1 MRVVDCILREK
12 DRARQGLVSCPRCGG
27 FGCRTDNVYRDG
39 RGRPFL
45 STRPVRDM
53 LPGAPDPPGWRR
65 RWGRQPGPGLWC
77 PSLLLLLLAVFLGV
91 SEAQSG
97 PGSGGEAGLNVYMSE
112 EEVRRLIGL
121 DAELYYVRNDIVN
134 HYALSF
140 NLLVPTETS
149 SLHFSWHSKSKVEY
163 KLGFHVNNSLAMD
176 LPQTNIS
183 LQGDVPRSLSVFR
196 VDLFC
201 SGKMEMEVTLVM
213 QLNITISSAKNITV
227 LNFKRRKMCYRKIEP
242 EVKPPISL
250 DRNSSRIHFDPVNVA
265 PTTSTRVFY
274 ISVGVCCAVI
284 FLVAIILAVLHL
296 HSMKRVELDDSMSD
310 SGSSQGLS
318 QPSTQTTQ
326 YLRADTPNNATPV
339 TSSSGYPT
347 LRIEKNDLK
356 SVTLQEAKAKV
367 KDIAIARE
375 RVTLKDVLQE
385 GTFGRIFHGILV
397 DDKDPSK
404 EKPMF
409 VKTVKDQASEAQITM
424 MLTESCKLRGL
435 HHRNL
440 LPIGHVCIEDGEK
453 PMVLLPFMNWGNLK
467 LFLRQCKLV
476 EANNPQAISQQ
487 DLVHMAI
494 QIACGM
500 SYLAR
505 REVIHKDLAAR
516 NCVIDE
522 SLQVKITDNALSRDL
537 FPMDYHCLGDNE
549 NRPVRWMSLESLVN
563 KEFSS
568 AGDVWAFGVTLWEL
582 MTLGQTP
589 YVDIDPFEMA
599 AYLKDGYRIAQPIN
613 CPDELFAVMACCWA
627 LDPEERP
634 KFQQLVQCL
643 TEFHSALGAYV

>member
-339 TSSSGYPT
+339 TSYPT

>member
-1 MRVVDCILREK
+1 MVPGSRGPGRGGGW
-12 DRARQGLVSCPRCGG
+12 RRPR
-27 FGCRTDNVYRDG
+27 
-39 RGRPFL
+39 RGRPISAPGEEEEGAGSCRRGPRRHL
-45 STRPVRDM
+45 LRL
-53 LPGAPDPPGWRR
+53 LPP
-65 RWGRQPGPGLWC
+65 
-77 PSLLLLLLAVFLGV
+77 LLLLLLPAAARAGSAFG
-91 SEAQSG
+91 SG
-97 PGSGGEAGLNVYMSE
+97 PPDWPPAGPGPSLSLYLSE

-121 DAELYYVRNDIVN
+121 DAELSYVRNDVVN

-140 NLLVPTETS
+140 NLLIPSETNN
-149 SLHFSWHSKSKVEY
+149 LHFSWHAKSKVEY
-163 KLGFHVNNSLAMD
+163 KLGFQVDNPMAMAM
-176 LPQTNIS
+176 PQANIS
-183 LQGDVPRSLSVFR
+183 LQGEVPRTLSE
-196 VDLFC
+196 L
-201 SGKMEMEVTLVM
+201 
-213 QLNITISSAKNITV
+213 
-227 LNFKRRKMCYRKIEP
+227 EP
-242 EVKPPISL
+242 EVKSPAS
-250 DRNSSRIHFDPVNVA
+250 DKNSSKAIFDPVNAA

-296 HSMKRVELDDSMSD
+296 HSMKRIELDDSISD
-310 SGSSQGLS
+310 SSSSQGLS

-356 SVTLQEAKAKV
+356 SVTLMEAKAKV
-367 KDIAIARE
+367 KDIAISRE
-375 RVTLKDVLQE
+375 RITLKDVLQE
-385 GTFGRIFHGILV
+385 GTFGRIFHGILIEE
-397 DDKDPSK
+397 KDPSK
-404 EKPMF
+404 EKQVF
-409 VKTVKDQASEAQITM
+409 VKTVKDQASEVQVTM

-440 LPIGHVCIEDGEK
+440 LPITHVCIEEGEK
-453 PMVLLPFMNWGNLK
+453 PMVLLPYMNWGNLK

-516 NCVIDE
+516 NCVIDDA
-522 SLQVKITDNALSRDL
+522 LQVKITDNALSRDL

-549 NRPVRWMSLESLVN
+549 NRPVRWMALESLVN
-563 KEFSS
+563 NEFSS
-568 AGDVWAFGVTLWEL
+568 ASDVWAFGVTLWEL

-643 TEFHSALGAYV
+643 TEFHAALGAYV

>member
-1 MRVVDCILREK
+1 MLLGQ
-12 DRARQGLVSCPRCGG
+12 QGLVRRCGNPSV
-27 FGCRTDNVYRDG
+27 CR
-39 RGRPFL
+39 
-45 STRPVRDM
+45 
-53 LPGAPDPPGWRR
+53 GWPHSVQWRL
-65 RWGRQPGPGLWC
+65 GGLLFF
-77 PSLLLLLLAVFLGV
+77 LLLVERTVCLASTSSVPAPVINNLHSV
-91 SEAQSG
+91 
-97 PGSGGEAGLNVYMSE
+97 NVYMSE
-112 EEVRRLIGL
+112 EEVKKLLGL
-121 DAELYYVRNDIVN
+121 DAELYYVRDDVVN

-140 NLLVPTETS
+140 ILPVPSETN
-149 SLHFSWHSKSKVEY
+149 SLHFTWRSKDKVEY
-163 KLGFHVNNSLAMD
+163 RMGFHVDNPAAMNQ
-176 LPQTNIS
+176 PQSNIS
-183 LQGDVPRSLSVFR
+183 TQGEVPRTASGLSTNHHFPSSAVFR

-201 SGKMEMEVTLVM
+201 SGKVDGEAVLTV
-213 QLNITISSAKNITV
+213 QLNLTIHSNNFTV
-227 LNFKRRKMCYRKIEP
+227 LNFKRRKMCYKRIDSDPKITPVSNNKTIQRP
-242 EVKPPISL
+242 ENGVSI
-250 DRNSSRIHFDPVNVA
+250 

-284 FLVAIILAVLHL
+284 FLVAIVLAVMHL
-296 HSMKRVELDDSMSD
+296 HSMKRVELDDSVSD

-326 YLRADTPNNATPV
+326 YLRADTPNNASAV
-339 TSSSGYPT
+339 TSYPS
-347 LRIEKNDLK
+347 LRIEKNDLR
-356 SVTLQEAKAKV
+356 SVSLLEAKAKV
-367 KDIAIARE
+367 KDISISRL
-375 RVTLKDVLQE
+375 RVTLRDVLHE
-385 GTFGRIFHGILV
+385 GTFGRIFHGVLL
-397 DDKDPSK
+397 DEKDPAK
-404 EKPMF
+404 EKYCF
-409 VKTVKDQASEAQITM
+409 VKTVKDHASEMQVTM

-440 LPIGHVCIEDGEK
+440 LPISHVCTEEGEK
-453 PMVLLPFMNWGNLK
+453 PMVLLPYMNWGNLK
-467 LFLRQCKLV
+467 LFLRQCKLA
-476 EANNPQAISQQ
+476 EANNPQAVSQQ

-516 NCVIDE
+516 NCVIDD
-522 SLQVKITDNALSRDL
+522 SMQVKICDNALSRDL

-549 NRPVRWMSLESLVN
+549 NRPVRWMALESLLN
-563 KEFSS
+563 HDFSTAS
-568 AGDVWAFGVTLWEL
+568 DVWAFGVSLWEL

-643 TEFHSALGAYV
+643 TEFHAALGAYV

>member
-1 MRVVDCILREK
+1 M
-12 DRARQGLVSCPRCGG
+12 
-27 FGCRTDNVYRDG
+27 F
-39 RGRPFL
+39 
-45 STRPVRDM
+45 
-53 LPGAPDPPGWRR
+53 
-65 RWGRQPGPGLWC
+65 
-77 PSLLLLLLAVFLGV
+77 LLLLEAAACLANPSAPSINSNNNNHPSV
-91 SEAQSG
+91 
-97 PGSGGEAGLNVYMSE
+97 NVYMSE
-112 EEVRRLIGL
+112 EEVRKLLGL
-121 DAELYYVRNDIVN
+121 DAELYYVRDDVIS

-140 NLLVPTETS
+140 TLPVPSETN
-149 SLHFSWHSKSKVEY
+149 SLHFTWHAKSKVDY
-163 KLGFHVNNSLAMD
+163 KLSFQVDKPTAMD
-176 LPQTNIS
+176 LPQSNIS
-183 LQGDVPRSLSVFR
+183 ARGEVPCTLSVFR

-201 SGKMEMEVTLVM
+201 SGKVDAEVTLII
-213 QLNITISSAKNITV
+213 QLNLTVNNSKNITV
-227 LNFKRRKMCYRKIEP
+227 LNFKRRKMCYKRLEQ
-242 EVKPPISL
+242 EVKVPQYPSSK
-250 DRNSSRIHFDPVNVA
+250 NSSLPVFDGVNAA

-274 ISVGVCCAVI
+274 ISVGVCCAAI
-284 FLVAIILAVLHL
+284 FLVAIVLAVLHL

-339 TSSSGYPT
+339 TNNQPGSTPILQLAAATSPNPGIPSHEIKSYPT
-347 LRIEKNDLK
+347 LRIEKNDLR

-367 KDIAIARE
+367 KDIAISRE
-375 RVTLKDVLQE
+375 RITLRDVLHE

-397 DDKDPSK
+397 DEKDPSK
-404 EKPMF
+404 EKQVF
-409 VKTVKDQASEAQITM
+409 VKTVKDHASEVQVTM

-440 LPIGHVCIEDGEK
+440 LPISHVCTEEGEK
-453 PMVLLPFMNWGNLK
+453 PMVLLPYMNWGNLK
-467 LFLRQCKLV
+467 LFLRQCKLA
-476 EANNPQAISQQ
+476 EANNPQAVSQQ

-494 QIACGM
+494 QISCGM

-516 NCVIDE
+516 NCVIDDGM
-522 SLQVKITDNALSRDL
+522 QVKITDNALARDL

-549 NRPVRWMSLESLVN
+549 NRPVRWMALESLVN
-563 KEFSS
+563 NDFSS
-568 AGDVWAFGVTLWEL
+568 ASDVWAFGVTLWEL

-643 TEFHSALGAYV
+643 TEFHAALGAYV

>member
-1 MRVVDCILREK
+1 MFYLNNRKTAAILLLAEPNRLCGSGSVSREW
-12 DRARQGLVSCPRCGG
+12 SCSVP
-27 FGCRTDNVYRDG
+27 
-39 RGRPFL
+39 
-45 STRPVRDM
+45 
-53 LPGAPDPPGWRR
+53 WRR
-65 RWGRQPGPGLWC
+65 EGFFF
-77 PSLLLLLLAVFLGV
+77 LLLLQAAVCLANPSVPGVSNYRPGVNVFMSGQEVKKFLG
-91 SEAQSG
+91 Q
-97 PGSGGEAGLNVYMSE
+97 
-112 EEVRRLIGL
+112 
-121 DAELYYVRNDIVN
+121 DAELYYVRDDVVS

-140 NLLVPTETS
+140 IMPVPADTN
-149 SLHFSWHSKSKVEY
+149 SLHFTWHSNKKVDY
-163 KLGFHVNNSLAMD
+163 KLGFQVDNPAAMSLPKSSIPA
-176 LPQTNIS
+176 
-183 LQGDVPRSLSVFR
+183 QGEVPRSRSVFR

-201 SGKMEMEVTLVM
+201 LGKMDAEVIVTM
-213 QLNITISSAKNITV
+213 QLNLTIQANNFTA
-227 LNFKRRKMCYRKIEP
+227 LNFKRRKTCYKRLEQP
-242 EVKPPISL
+242 
-250 DRNSSRIHFDPVNVA
+250 DPKVPAFPNKTLNRPMFETVNPA

-284 FLVAIILAVLHL
+284 FLVAIVLAVLHL
-296 HSMKRVELDDSMSD
+296 HSMKRVEMEDSVSD

-339 TSSSGYPT
+339 TIYPS
-347 LRIEKNDLK
+347 LRIEKNDLR
-356 SVTLQEAKAKV
+356 SVTLQEAKARV
-367 KDIAIARE
+367 KDIAISRE

-385 GTFGRIFHGILV
+385 GTFGRIFHGFLL
-397 DDKDPSK
+397 DEKDPTK
-404 EKPMF
+404 EKQVF
-409 VKTVKDQASEAQITM
+409 VKTVKDHASEVQVTM
-424 MLTESCKLRGL
+424 MVTESCKLRGL

-440 LPIGHVCIEDGEK
+440 LPISHVCTEDGEK
-453 PMVLLPFMNWGNLK
+453 PMVLLPYMSWGNLK
-467 LFLRQCKLV
+467 LFLRQCKLA
-476 EANNPQAISQQ
+476 EANNPQAVSQQ

-505 REVIHKDLAAR
+505 REVIHKDLASR
-516 NCVIDE
+516 NCVIDD
-522 SLQVKITDNALSRDL
+522 SMQVKITDNALARDL

-549 NRPVRWMSLESLVN
+549 NRPVRWMALESLLN
-563 KEFSS
+563 NDFSS

-643 TEFHSALGAYV
+643 TEFHAALGAYV

>member
-1 MRVVDCILREK
+1 M
-12 DRARQGLVSCPRCGG
+12 PRRPRSGA
-27 FGCRTDNVYRDG
+27 GC
-39 RGRPFL
+39 
-45 STRPVRDM
+45 
-53 LPGAPDPPGWRR
+53 
-65 RWGRQPGPGLWC
+65 
-77 PSLLLLLLAVFLGV
+77 SLLLLPLLLLQQALSLKLATDTLQNNYHRPSV
-91 SEAQSG
+91 
-97 PGSGGEAGLNVYMSE
+97 NVYMSE
-112 EEVRRLIGL
+112 EEVKKLLGL
-121 DAELYYVRNDIVN
+121 DAELYYVRDGVVN

-140 NLLVPTETS
+140 ILPVPSETN
-149 SLHFSWHSKSKVEY
+149 SLHFTWHSKSKVDY
-163 KLGFHVNNSLAMD
+163 KLGFQVENPAAMNQ
-176 LPQTNIS
+176 PQSNIS
-183 LQGDVPRSLSVFR
+183 AQGEVPRTRSVFR

-201 SGKMEMEVTLVM
+201 SGKVDGEAILTV
-213 QLNITISSAKNITV
+213 QLNLTVHANNFTV
-227 LNFKRRKMCYRKIEP
+227 LNFKRRKMCYRRIEQPDPPKIQP
-242 EVKPPISL
+242 FPNRTRPDL
-250 DRNSSRIHFDPVNVA
+250 DSVNA

-296 HSMKRVELDDSMSD
+296 HSMKRMEADDSLSD

-339 TSSSGYPT
+339 TSYPS
-347 LRIEKNDLK
+347 LRIEKNDLR
-356 SVTLQEAKAKV
+356 SVTLLEAKAKV
-367 KDIAIARE
+367 KDIAISRE
-375 RVTLKDVLQE
+375 RVTLRDVLHE
-385 GTFGRIFHGILV
+385 GTFGRIFHGVLL
-397 DDKDPSK
+397 DEKDPSK
-404 EKPMF
+404 EKQVF
-409 VKTVKDQASEAQITM
+409 VKTVKDHASEVQVTM

-440 LPIGHVCIEDGEK
+440 LPISHVCTEDGEK
-453 PMVLLPFMNWGNLK
+453 PMVLLPYMNWGNLK
-467 LFLRQCKLV
+467 LFLRQCKLA

-516 NCVIDE
+516 NCVIDD
-522 SLQVKITDNALSRDL
+522 SMQVKITDNALARDL

-549 NRPVRWMSLESLVN
+549 NRPVRWMALESLLN
-563 KEFSS
+563 NDFSS
-568 AGDVWAFGVTLWEL
+568 ASDVWAFGVTLWEL

-643 TEFHSALGAYV
+643 TEFHAALGAYV

>member
-1 MRVVDCILREK
+1 MLL
-12 DRARQGLVSCPRCGG
+12 LV
-27 FGCRTDNVYRDG
+27 
-39 RGRPFL
+39 
-45 STRPVRDM
+45 
-53 LPGAPDPPGWRR
+53 GA
-65 RWGRQPGPGLWC
+65 
-77 PSLLLLLLAVFLGV
+77 LLLLGAGGQ
-91 SEAQSG
+91 AG
-97 PGSGGEAGLNVYMSE
+97 RAPPGTSLSVYLSE

-121 DAELYYVRNDIVN
+121 DAELYYVRNDIIN
-134 HYALSF
+134 YYALSF
-140 NLLVPTETS
+140 NLLVPTETN
-149 SLHFSWHSKSKVEY
+149 SLHFSWQAKSKVEY
-163 KLGFHVNNSLAMD
+163 KLGFHVDNPVAMD
-176 LPQTNIS
+176 MPHANITV
-183 LQGDVPRSLSVFR
+183 QGEIPRSLSVFR
-196 VDLFC
+196 IDLYC
-201 SGKMEMEVTLVM
+201 SGKMDSEVTLHM
-213 QLNITISSAKNITV
+213 QLNLTVNSSKNITV
-227 LNFKRRKMCYRKIEP
+227 LNFKRRKMCYKKLEQ
-242 EVKPPISL
+242 EVKSPVSS
-250 DRNSSRIHFDPVNVA
+250 DRNSSKINFDPVNVP

-339 TSSSGYPT
+339 TSYPT

-356 SVTLQEAKAKV
+356 SVTLLEAKGKV
-367 KDIAIARE
+367 KDIAISRE
-375 RVTLKDVLQE
+375 RVTLQDVLQE
-385 GTFGRIFHGILV
+385 GTFGRIFNGILV
-397 DDKDPSK
+397 DEKDPSK
-404 EKPMF
+404 EKRVF
-409 VKTVKDQASEAQITM
+409 VKTVKDQASEAQVTM

-440 LPIGHVCIEDGEK
+440 LPICHVCIEESEK
-453 PMVLLPFMNWGNLK
+453 PMVLLPYLNWGNLK

-494 QIACGM
+494 QISCGM

-516 NCVIDE
+516 NCVIDDA
-522 SLQVKITDNALSRDL
+522 LQVKITDNALSRDL

-549 NRPVRWMSLESLVN
+549 NRPVRWMALESLMN
-563 KEFSS
+563 NEFSS
-568 AGDVWAFGVTLWEL
+568 ASDVWAFGVTLWEL

-627 LDPEERP
+627 LDAEERP

-643 TEFHSALGAYV
+643 TEFHAALGAYV

>member
-1 MRVVDCILREK
+1 MR
-12 DRARQGLVSCPRCGG
+12 A
-27 FGCRTDNVYRDG
+27 G
-39 RGRPFL
+39 RGD
-45 STRPVRDM
+45 V
-53 LPGAPDPPGWRR
+53 PGTGGLRAPPP
-65 RWGRQPGPGLWC
+65 P
-77 PSLLLLLLAVFLGV
+77 LLLLLLALLPAAVPRSPALAAAPAGPSV
-91 SEAQSG
+91 S
-97 PGSGGEAGLNVYMSE
+97 LYLSE
-112 EEVRRLIGL
+112 DEVRRLLGL
-121 DAELYYVRNDIVN
+121 DAELYYVRNDLIS

-140 NLLVPTETS
+140 NLLVPSETNF
-149 SLHFSWHSKSKVEY
+149 LHFTWHAKSKVEY
-163 KLGFHVNNSLAMD
+163 KLGFQVDNFVAMGM
-176 LPQTNIS
+176 PQVNIS
-183 LQGDVPRSLSVFR
+183 AQGEVPRTLSVFR
-196 VDLFC
+196 VELSC
-201 SGKMEMEVTLVM
+201 TGKVDSEVMILM
-213 QLNITISSAKNITV
+213 QLNLTVHPSKNFTV
-227 LNFKRRKMCYRKIEP
+227 LNFKRRKMCYKKLE
-242 EVKPPISL
+242 EVKTSAL
-250 DRNSSRIHFDPVNVA
+250 DRNTSRTIYDPVHAA

-296 HSMKRVELDDSMSD
+296 HSMKRIELDDSISA
-310 SGSSQGLS
+310 SSSSQGLS

-326 YLRADTPNNATPV
+326 YLRADTPNNATPI

-347 LRIEKNDLK
+347 LRIEKNDLR
-356 SVTLQEAKAKV
+356 SVTLLEAKAKV
-367 KDIAIARE
+367 KDIAISRE
-375 RVTLKDVLQE
+375 RITLKDVLQE

-397 DDKDPSK
+397 DEKDPNK
-404 EKPMF
+404 EKQTF
-409 VKTVKDQASEAQITM
+409 VKTVKDQASEVQVTM

-440 LPIGHVCIEDGEK
+440 LPITHVCIEEGEK
-453 PMVLLPFMNWGNLK
+453 PMVILPYMNWGNLK

-516 NCVIDE
+516 NCVIDDT
-522 SLQVKITDNALSRDL
+522 LQVKITDNALSRDL

-549 NRPVRWMSLESLVN
+549 NRPVRWMALESLVN
-563 KEFSS
+563 NEFSS
-568 AGDVWAFGVTLWEL
+568 ASDVWAFGVTLWEL

-643 TEFHSALGAYV
+643 TEFHAALGAYV

>member
-1 MRVVDCILREK
+1 MQQARITEMSGRE
-12 DRARQGLVSCPRCGG
+12 DTHCGASSYVSRGWPHSVLWRLGG
-27 FGCRTDNVYRDG
+27 FFFLLLLEGALCLASPSGPPGTNNNSN
-39 RGRPFL
+39 RPYVNIFL
-45 STRPVRDM
+45 ST
-53 LPGAPDPPGWRR
+53 
-65 RWGRQPGPGLWC
+65 
-77 PSLLLLLLAVFLGV
+77 
-91 SEAQSG
+91 
-97 PGSGGEAGLNVYMSE
+97 
-112 EEVRRLIGL
+112 EEVKKLLGL
-121 DAELYYVRNDIVN
+121 DAELYYVRDDDVN
-134 HYALSF
+134 MYALSF
-140 NLLVPTETS
+140 IPPIPSDIST
-149 SLHFSWHSKSKVEY
+149 LHFTWHSKNKVEY
-163 KLGFHVNNSLAMD
+163 KLGFYVENAAAMD
-176 LPQTNIS
+176 QPQSNIS
-183 LQGDVPRSLSVFR
+183 LQGEVPRIRSVFR

-201 SGKMEMEVTLVM
+201 SGKVDEEALVTV
-213 QLNITISSAKNITV
+213 QLNLTISPKNITV
-227 LNFKRRKMCYRKIEP
+227 LNFKRRKMCYRRVEQPDLPKIP
-242 EVKPPISL
+242 IVPSGGQNKPDL
-250 DRNSSRIHFDPVNVA
+250 DPGSA

-274 ISVGVCCAVI
+274 ISVSVCCAVI

-296 HSMKRVELDDSMSD
+296 HSMKRIELDDSVSD

-339 TSSSGYPT
+339 TNSHPGSAPIHQLAAASFPNPGAPSQQSKSYPS
-347 LRIEKNDLK
+347 LRIEKNDLR
-356 SVTLQEAKAKV
+356 SVTLMEAKAKV
-367 KDIAIARE
+367 KDIAISRE
-375 RVTLKDVLQE
+375 RVTLRDVLHE
-385 GTFGRIFHGILV
+385 GTFGRIFHGVLL

-404 EKPMF
+404 EKQVF
-409 VKTVKDQASEAQITM
+409 VKTVKDHASEVQVTM

-440 LPIGHVCIEDGEK
+440 LPISHVCIEDGEK
-453 PMVLLPFMNWGNLK
+453 PMVLLPYMNWGNLK
-467 LFLRQCKLV
+467 LFLRQCKLA

-516 NCVIDE
+516 NCVIDD
-522 SLQVKITDNALSRDL
+522 SMQVKITDNALARDL

-549 NRPVRWMSLESLVN
+549 NRPVRWMALESLLN
-563 KEFSS
+563 NDFSS
-568 AGDVWAFGVTLWEL
+568 ASDVWAFGVSLWEL

-643 TEFHSALGAYV
+643 TEFHAALGAYV

>member
-1 MRVVDCILREK
+1 MV
-12 DRARQGLVSCPRCGG
+12 P
-27 FGCRTDNVYRDG
+27 GCRGGSCQPGGGRRR
-39 RGRPFL
+39 RGRPL
-45 STRPVRDM
+45 AAPGEAGAGRRPSS
-53 LPGAPDPPGWRR
+53 
-65 RWGRQPGPGLWC
+65 LWC
-77 PSLLLLLLAVFLGV
+77 RVRGPRRHLLRLLPLLLLLPAGAEGQAGL
-91 SEAQSG
+91 SSG
-97 PGSGGEAGLNVYMSE
+97 PHGAGPPDWPPAGPGPSLSLYLSE

-121 DAELYYVRNDIVN
+121 DAELSYVRNDVVN

-140 NLLVPTETS
+140 NLLVPSETN
-149 SLHFSWHSKSKVEY
+149 SLHFSWHAKSKVEY
-163 KLGFHVNNSLAMD
+163 KLGFQVDNPMAMAM
-176 LPQTNIS
+176 PQANIS
-183 LQGDVPRSLSVFR
+183 LQGEVPRTLSVFR
-196 VDLFC
+196 VELSCAGRID
-201 SGKMEMEVTLVM
+201 SEVTILM
-213 QLNITISSAKNITV
+213 QLNLTINSSKNITV
-227 LNFKRRKMCYRKIEP
+227 LNFKRRKMCYKKLEP
-242 EVKPPISL
+242 EVKSPTS
-250 DRNSSRIHFDPVNVA
+250 DKNSSKAIFDPVNAA

-296 HSMKRVELDDSMSD
+296 HSMKRIELDDSISD
-310 SGSSQGLS
+310 SSSSQGLS

-339 TSSSGYPT
+339 TSYPT

-356 SVTLQEAKAKV
+356 SVTLMEAKAKV
-367 KDIAIARE
+367 KDIAISRE
-375 RVTLKDVLQE
+375 RITLKDVLQE
-385 GTFGRIFHGILV
+385 GTFGRIFHGILIEE
-397 DDKDPSK
+397 KDPSK
-404 EKPMF
+404 EKQVF
-409 VKTVKDQASEAQITM
+409 VKTVKDQASEVQVTM

-440 LPIGHVCIEDGEK
+440 LPITHVCIEEGEK
-453 PMVLLPFMNWGNLK
+453 PMVLLPYMNWGNLK

-516 NCVIDE
+516 NCVIDDA
-522 SLQVKITDNALSRDL
+522 LQVKITDNALSRDL

-549 NRPVRWMSLESLVN
+549 NRPVRWMALESLVN
-563 KEFSS
+563 NEFSS
-568 AGDVWAFGVTLWEL
+568 ASDVWAFGVTLWEL

-643 TEFHSALGAYV
+643 TEFHAALGAYV

>member
-1 MRVVDCILREK
+1 MFGERGPV
-12 DRARQGLVSCPRCGG
+12 GRCGNL
-27 FGCRTDNVYRDG
+27 TVYR
-39 RGRPFL
+39 RW
-45 STRPVRDM
+45 SNPVQWS
-53 LPGAPDPPGWRR
+53 LF
-65 RWGRQPGPGLWC
+65 
-77 PSLLLLLLAVFLGV
+77 SLLLVEGAVCLASTSTTPALGINHRPSV
-91 SEAQSG
+91 
-97 PGSGGEAGLNVYMSE
+97 NVYMSE
-112 EEVRRLIGL
+112 EEVKKLLGL
-121 DAELYYVRNDIVN
+121 DAELYYVRDDVVN

-140 NLLVPTETS
+140 ILPVSSETN
-149 SLHFSWHSKSKVEY
+149 SLHFTWRSKDKVDY
-163 KLGFHVNNSLAMD
+163 RMGFHVDNPAAMNQ
-176 LPQTNIS
+176 PQSNIS
-183 LQGDVPRSLSVFR
+183 NQGEVPRTASVFR

-201 SGKMEMEVTLVM
+201 SGKVDGEAVLTV
-213 QLNITISSAKNITV
+213 QLNLTIHSNNFTV
-227 LNFKRRKMCYRKIEP
+227 LNFKRRKICHKRIDPDLKIPSVSNNKTVQRP
-242 EVKPPISL
+242 ENGVSI
-250 DRNSSRIHFDPVNVA
+250 

-284 FLVAIILAVLHL
+284 FLVAIVLAVMHL
-296 HSMKRVELDDSMSD
+296 HSMKRVELDDSVSD

-326 YLRADTPNNATPV
+326 YLRADTPNNASAV
-339 TSSSGYPT
+339 TSYPS
-347 LRIEKNDLK
+347 LRIEKNDLR
-356 SVTLQEAKAKV
+356 SVSLLEAKAKV
-367 KDIAIARE
+367 KDISISRL
-375 RVTLKDVLQE
+375 RVTLRDVLHE
-385 GTFGRIFHGILV
+385 GTFGRIFHGVLL
-397 DDKDPSK
+397 DEKDPAK
-404 EKPMF
+404 EKQCF
-409 VKTVKDQASEAQITM
+409 VKTVKEHASEVQVTM

-440 LPIGHVCIEDGEK
+440 LPISHVCTEEGEK
-453 PMVLLPFMNWGNLK
+453 PMVLLPYMNWGNLK
-467 LFLRQCKLV
+467 LFLRQCKLA

-505 REVIHKDLAAR
+505 REVIHKDLASR
-516 NCVIDE
+516 NCVIDN
-522 SLQVKITDNALSRDL
+522 SMQVKICDNALSRDL

-549 NRPVRWMSLESLVN
+549 NRPVRWMALESLLN
-563 KEFSS
+563 NDFSTAS
-568 AGDVWAFGVTLWEL
+568 DVWAFGVTLWEL

-643 TEFHSALGAYV
+643 TEFHAALGAYV

>member
-1 MRVVDCILREK
+1 MYRLIPLKILQ
-12 DRARQGLVSCPRCGG
+12 AVGHCVFVLSL
-27 FGCRTDNVYRDG
+27 
-39 RGRPFL
+39 FL
-45 STRPVRDM
+45 SCKYNTSYLQM
-53 LPGAPDPPGWRR
+53 FCLFFSLPPAPPKKPT
-65 RWGRQPGPGLWC
+65 
-77 PSLLLLLLAVFLGV
+77 
-91 SEAQSG
+91 
-97 PGSGGEAGLNVYMSE
+97 
-112 EEVRRLIGL
+112 GL
-121 DAELYYVRNDIVN
+121 DAELYYVRNDVVS

-140 NLLVPTETS
+140 YLVVPGETN
-149 SLHFSWHSKSKVEY
+149 SLHFTWHAKSKVEY
-163 KLGFHVNNSLAMD
+163 KLGFQVDNLAAMD
-176 LPQTNIS
+176 IPQANIS
-183 LQGDVPRSLSVFR
+183 VQGEVPRIMSVFR
-196 VDLFC
+196 IDLFC
-201 SGKMEMEVTLVM
+201 TGKFDSEVTMVM
-213 QLNITISSAKNITV
+213 QLNLTVNSSKNITV
-227 LNFKRRKMCYRKIEP
+227 LNFKRRKMCYKSKECSCLKDGRA
-242 EVKPPISL
+242 S
-250 DRNSSRIHFDPVNVA
+250 FDAVNAA

-310 SGSSQGLS
+310 SASSQGLS

-326 YLRADTPNNATPV
+326 YLRADTPNNAAPV
-339 TSSSGYPT
+339 TSYPT

-356 SVTLQEAKAKV
+356 SVTLVEAKGRV
-367 KDIAIARE
+367 KDIAISRE

-385 GTFGRIFHGILV
+385 GTFGRIFHGVLV
-397 DDKDPSK
+397 DEKDSSK
-404 EKPMF
+404 EKYVF
-409 VKTVKDQASEAQITM
+409 AKTVKDHASEVQVTM

-440 LPIGHVCIEDGEK
+440 LPISHVCIEDGEK
-453 PMVLLPFMNWGNLK
+453 PMVLLPYMNWGNLK
-467 LFLRQCKLV
+467 LFLRQCKLA

-516 NCVIDE
+516 NCVIDDG
-522 SLQVKITDNALSRDL
+522 LQVKITDNALSRDL

-549 NRPVRWMSLESLVN
+549 NRPVRWMALESLVN
-563 KEFSS
+563 NEFSS
-568 AGDVWAFGVTLWEL
+568 ASDVWAFGVTLWEL

-627 LDPEERP
+627 LDREERP

-643 TEFHSALGAYV
+643 TEFHAALGAYV

>member
-1 MRVVDCILREK
+1 MDMPHANITV
-12 DRARQGLVSCPRCGG
+12 QG
-27 FGCRTDNVYRDG
+27 
-39 RGRPFL
+39 
-45 STRPVRDM
+45 
-53 LPGAPDPPGWRR
+53 
-65 RWGRQPGPGLWC
+65 
-77 PSLLLLLLAVFLGV
+77 
-91 SEAQSG
+91 E
-97 PGSGGEAGLNVYMSE
+97 
-112 EEVRRLIGL
+112 I
-121 DAELYYVRNDIVN
+121 
-134 HYALSF
+134 
-140 NLLVPTETS
+140 
-149 SLHFSWHSKSKVEY
+149 
-163 KLGFHVNNSLAMD
+163 
-176 LPQTNIS
+176 
-183 LQGDVPRSLSVFR
+183 PRSLSVFR
-196 VDLFC
+196 IDLYC
-201 SGKMEMEVTLVM
+201 SGKMDSEVTLHM
-213 QLNITISSAKNITV
+213 QLNLTVNSSKNITV
-227 LNFKRRKMCYRKIEP
+227 LNFKRRKMCYKKLEQ
-242 EVKPPISL
+242 EVKSPVSS
-250 DRNSSRIHFDPVNVA
+250 DRNSSKINFDPVNVP

-356 SVTLQEAKAKV
+356 SVTLLEAKGKV
-367 KDIAIARE
+367 KDIAISRE
-375 RVTLKDVLQE
+375 RVTLQDVLQE
-385 GTFGRIFHGILV
+385 GTFGRIFNGILV
-397 DDKDPSK
+397 DEKDPSK
-404 EKPMF
+404 EKRVF
-409 VKTVKDQASEAQITM
+409 VKTVKDQASEAQVTM

-440 LPIGHVCIEDGEK
+440 LPICHVCIEESEK
-453 PMVLLPFMNWGNLK
+453 PMVLLPYLNWGNLK

-494 QIACGM
+494 QISCGM

-516 NCVIDE
+516 NCVIDDA
-522 SLQVKITDNALSRDL
+522 LQVKITDNALSRDL

-549 NRPVRWMSLESLVN
+549 NRPVRWMALESLMN
-563 KEFSS
+563 NEFSS
-568 AGDVWAFGVTLWEL
+568 ASDVWAFGVTLWEL

-627 LDPEERP
+627 LDAEERP

-643 TEFHSALGAYV
+643 TEFHAALGAYV

>member
-1 MRVVDCILREK
+1 MGTEPE
-12 DRARQGLVSCPRCGG
+12 ARNFTSARGHFARVSCRRKSWELPAVPVS
-27 FGCRTDNVYRDG
+27 TDEHFFS
-39 RGRPFL
+39 PCFF
-45 STRPVRDM
+45 P
-53 LPGAPDPPGWRR
+53 A
-65 RWGRQPGPGLWC
+65 
-77 PSLLLLLLAVFLGV
+77 
-91 SEAQSG
+91 
-97 PGSGGEAGLNVYMSE
+97 
-112 EEVRRLIGL
+112 GL
-121 DAELYYVRNDIVN
+121 DAELYYIRDDVVN
-134 HYALSF
+134 RHALSF
-140 NLLVPTETS
+140 IMPVPSETN
-149 SLHFSWHSKSKVEY
+149 SLHFAWQSKSRVEY
-163 KLGFHVNNSLAMD
+163 RLGFQVENPTTMD
-176 LPQTNIS
+176 QPQSNIS
-183 LQGDVPRSLSVFR
+183 AQGEVPRTRSVFR

-201 SGKMEMEVTLVM
+201 SGKVDGEAILTV
-213 QLNITISSAKNITV
+213 QLNLTIHANNFTV
-227 LNFKRRKMCYRKIEP
+227 LNFKRRKMCYRRTEQLDPHKI
-242 EVKPPISL
+242 PPFPNRTRPDL
-250 DRNSSRIHFDPVNVA
+250 DSVNA
-265 PTTSTRVFY
+265 PATSTRVFY

-296 HSMKRVELDDSMSD
+296 HSMKTVEADDSASE

-326 YLRADTPNNATPV
+326 YLRADTPNNATPITNV
-339 TSSSGYPT
+339 HAGSATMLQLSGAPTHESKSYPS
-347 LRIEKNDLK
+347 LRIEKNDLR
-356 SVTLQEAKAKV
+356 SVTLLEAKAKV
-367 KDIAIARE
+367 KDIAISRE
-375 RVTLKDVLQE
+375 RVTLSDVLHE
-385 GTFGRIFHGILV
+385 GTFGRIFHGVLL
-397 DDKDPSK
+397 DDKDPNK
-404 EKPMF
+404 EKQVF
-409 VKTVKDQASEAQITM
+409 VKTVKEHASEVQVTM

-440 LPIGHVCIEDGEK
+440 LPISHVCTEDGEK
-453 PMVLLPFMNWGNLK
+453 PMVLLPYMNWGNLK
-467 LFLRQCKLV
+467 LFLRQCKLA

-516 NCVIDE
+516 NCVIDDGM
-522 SLQVKITDNALSRDL
+522 QVKITDNALARDL

-549 NRPVRWMSLESLVN
+549 NRPVRWMALESLLN
-563 KEFSS
+563 NDFSS
-568 AGDVWAFGVTLWEL
+568 ASDVWAFGVTLWEL

-643 TEFHSALGAYV
+643 TEFHAALGAYV

>member
-1 MRVVDCILREK
+1 
-12 DRARQGLVSCPRCGG
+12 
-27 FGCRTDNVYRDG
+27 
-39 RGRPFL
+39 
-45 STRPVRDM
+45 M
-53 LPGAPDPPGWRR
+53 LPGVPDPPGGWRR
-65 RWGRQPGPGLWC
+65 RRRRLGPGLC
-77 PSLLLLLLAVFLGV
+77 MLLLLLL
-91 SEAQSG
+91 SG
-97 PGSGGEAGLNVYMSE
+97 PGTHSDPGLNVYMSE

-121 DAELYYVRNDIVN
+121 DAELYYVRNDIIN

-140 NLLVPTETS
+140 NLLVPSETN
-149 SLHFSWHSKSKVEY
+149 SLHFSWHAKSKVEY
-163 KLGFHVNNSLAMD
+163 KLGLQVDHSLAVD
-176 LPQTNIS
+176 TPQANIS
-183 LQGDVPRSLSVFR
+183 MQGDVPYSLSVFR

-201 SGKMEMEVTLVM
+201 SGKMDSEVMLLM
-213 QLNITISSAKNITV
+213 QLNVTISSAKNITV
-227 LNFKRRKMCYRKIEP
+227 LNFKRRKMCYRKVEQ
-242 EVKPPISL
+242 EVKVPISPEK
-250 DRNSSRIHFDPVNVA
+250 NSSGINFDPVNVA

-310 SGSSQGLS
+310 SSSSQGLS

-339 TSSSGYPT
+339 TSYPT

-356 SVTLQEAKAKV
+356 SVTLLEAKAKV
-367 KDIAIARE
+367 KDIAISRE
-375 RVTLKDVLQE
+375 RVTLKDVLHE

-397 DDKDPSK
+397 DEKDPSK
-404 EKPMF
+404 EKAVF
-409 VKTVKDQASEAQITM
+409 VKTVKDQASEVQITM

-440 LPIGHVCIEDGEK
+440 LPIGHVCIEDAEK

-549 NRPVRWMSLESLVN
+549 NRPVRWMALESLVN

-643 TEFHSALGAYV
+643 TEFHAALGAYV

>member
-1 MRVVDCILREK
+1 MWRFSSIPSWLAIASLLMVRVMSAQKASVDFISYNYQQQLQLRSSS
-12 DRARQGLVSCPRCGG
+12 A
-27 FGCRTDNVYRDG
+27 
-39 RGRPFL
+39 
-45 STRPVRDM
+45 
-53 LPGAPDPPGWRR
+53 A
-65 RWGRQPGPGLWC
+65 PGP
-77 PSLLLLLLAVFLGV
+77 A
-91 SEAQSG
+91 SG
-97 PGSGGEAGLNVYMSE
+97 INVYMSE

-121 DAELYYVRNDIVN
+121 DAELYYVRNDVVN

-140 NLLVPTETS
+140 NLLIPSETN
-149 SLHFSWHSKSKVEY
+149 SLHFTWHAKSKVEY
-163 KLGFHVNNSLAMD
+163 KLGFQVDNPAAMDMPIVNIPLDGEIPRTFSVFQVDLSCTKRFDAEVSITMQLNLTVNNS
-176 LPQTNIS
+176 
-183 LQGDVPRSLSVFR
+183 
-196 VDLFC
+196 
-201 SGKMEMEVTLVM
+201 
-213 QLNITISSAKNITV
+213 KNITV
-227 LNFKRRKMCYRKIEP
+227 LNFKRRKMCYKRLNED
-242 EVKPPISL
+242 VKSL
-250 DRNSSRIHFDPVNVA
+250 PHPGKNGNNSVFDLVNVP

-296 HSMKRVELDDSMSD
+296 HSMKRVEMDDSDSD

-339 TSSSGYPT
+339 TRSGSEWTSAMQASLTSDEITANKGYPT

-367 KDIAIARE
+367 KDIAISRD

-385 GTFGRIFHGILV
+385 GTFGRIFLGILI
-397 DDKDPSK
+397 DEKDPSK
-404 EKPMF
+404 EKKVF
-409 VKTVKDQASEAQITM
+409 VKTVKDQASEVQITM

-440 LPIGHVCIEDGEK
+440 LPISHVCIEEGEK

-467 LFLRQCKLV
+467 LFLRQCKLA

-522 SLQVKITDNALSRDL
+522 ALQVKITDNALSRDL

-549 NRPVRWMSLESLVN
+549 NRPVRWMALESLVN
-563 KEFSS
+563 NDFSS

-643 TEFHSALGAYV
+643 TEFHAALGAYV

>member
-1 MRVVDCILREK
+1 
-12 DRARQGLVSCPRCGG
+12 
-27 FGCRTDNVYRDG
+27 
-39 RGRPFL
+39 
-45 STRPVRDM
+45 M
-53 LPGAPDPPGWRR
+53 LPGAPDPLESRR
-65 RWGRQPGPGLWC
+65 RRRGKLPGPGLWC
-77 PSLLLLLLAVFLGV
+77 WWPLLLSVLLQQP
-91 SEAQSG
+91 ERAQSG
-97 PGSGGEAGLNVYMSE
+97 PGPSTDPGLNLYLSE

-121 DAELYYVRNDIVN
+121 DAELYYIRNDIIN

-140 NLLVPTETS
+140 NLLVPSETN
-149 SLHFSWHSKSKVEY
+149 SLHFTWHAKSKVEY
-163 KLGFHVNNSLAMD
+163 KLGFQVDNPMAMTMP
-176 LPQTNIS
+176 LTNIS
-183 LQGDVPRSLSVFR
+183 MQGEVPSSLTVFR
-196 VDLFC
+196 VDLYC
-201 SGKMEMEVTLVM
+201 SGKMDSEVLFLM

-227 LNFKRRKMCYRKIEP
+227 LNFKRRKMCYRKLEDIKVP
-242 EVKPPISL
+242 VLQDK
-250 DRNSSRIHFDPVNVA
+250 NNTRIHFDPVNVA

-310 SGSSQGLS
+310 SSSSQGLS

-367 KDIAIARE
+367 KDIAISRE

-397 DDKDPSK
+397 DEKDPNK
-404 EKPMF
+404 EKAVF
-409 VKTVKDQASEAQITM
+409 VKTVKDQASEVQITM

-440 LPIGHVCIEDGEK
+440 LPIGHVCTEDGEK
-453 PMVLLPFMNWGNLK
+453 PMVLLPYMNWGNLK

-549 NRPVRWMSLESLVN
+549 NRPVRWMALESLVN

>member
-1 MRVVDCILREK
+1 M
-12 DRARQGLVSCPRCGG
+12 
-27 FGCRTDNVYRDG
+27 
-39 RGRPFL
+39 
-45 STRPVRDM
+45 DM
-53 LPGAPDPPGWRR
+53 
-65 RWGRQPGPGLWC
+65 
-77 PSLLLLLLAVFLGV
+77 
-91 SEAQSG
+91 
-97 PGSGGEAGLNVYMSE
+97 
-112 EEVRRLIGL
+112 
-121 DAELYYVRNDIVN
+121 
-134 HYALSF
+134 
-140 NLLVPTETS
+140 
-149 SLHFSWHSKSKVEY
+149 
-163 KLGFHVNNSLAMD
+163 
-176 LPQTNIS
+176 PQANIS
-183 LQGDVPRSLSVFR
+183 LQGEVPRMLSVFR
-196 VDLFC
+196 VELSCAGRLD
-201 SGKMEMEVTLVM
+201 SEVTILM
-213 QLNITISSAKNITV
+213 QLNLTINSSKNITV
-227 LNFKRRKMCYRKIEP
+227 LNFKRRKMCYKKLEP
-242 EVKPPISL
+242 EVKSPTS
-250 DRNSSRIHFDPVNVA
+250 DKNSSKAIFDPVNAA

-296 HSMKRVELDDSMSD
+296 HSMKRIELDDSISD
-310 SGSSQGLS
+310 SSSSQGLS

-339 TSSSGYPT
+339 T
-347 LRIEKNDLK
+347 N
-356 SVTLQEAKAKV
+356 
-367 KDIAIARE
+367 
-375 RVTLKDVLQE
+375 
-385 GTFGRIFHGILV
+385 
-397 DDKDPSK
+397 
-404 EKPMF
+404 
-409 VKTVKDQASEAQITM
+409 QASEVQVTM

-440 LPIGHVCIEDGEK
+440 LPITHVCIEEGEK
-453 PMVLLPFMNWGNLK
+453 PMVLLPYMNWGNLK

-516 NCVIDE
+516 NCVIDDA
-522 SLQVKITDNALSRDL
+522 LQVKITDNALSRDL

-549 NRPVRWMSLESLVN
+549 NRPVRWMALESLVN
-563 KEFSS
+563 NEFSS
-568 AGDVWAFGVTLWEL
+568 ASDVWAFGVTLWEL

-643 TEFHSALGAYV
+643 TEFHAALGAYV

>member
-1 MRVVDCILREK
+1 
-12 DRARQGLVSCPRCGG
+12 
-27 FGCRTDNVYRDG
+27 
-39 RGRPFL
+39 
-45 STRPVRDM
+45 M
-53 LPGAPDPPGWRR
+53 LPGAPDPQESRR
-65 RWGRQPGPGLWC
+65 RRRGKLPGPGLWC
-77 PSLLLLLLAVFLGV
+77 WWPLLLSVLLQQPEKAH
-91 SEAQSG
+91 SG
-97 PGSGGEAGLNVYMSE
+97 PGPSTDPGLNLYLSE

-121 DAELYYVRNDIVN
+121 DAELYYIRNDIIN

-140 NLLVPTETS
+140 NLLVPSETN
-149 SLHFSWHSKSKVEY
+149 SLHFTWHSKSKVEY
-163 KLGFHVNNSLAMD
+163 KLGFQVDNPIAMTMP
-176 LPQTNIS
+176 LTNIS
-183 LQGDVPRSLSVFR
+183 MQGEVPSFLTVFR
-196 VDLFC
+196 VDLYC
-201 SGKMEMEVTLVM
+201 SGKMDSEVLFLM
-213 QLNITISSAKNITV
+213 QLNITINSAKNITV
-227 LNFKRRKMCYRKIEP
+227 LNFKRRKMCYRKLEDLKVP
-242 EVKPPISL
+242 MLQDK
-250 DRNSSRIHFDPVNVA
+250 NSTRIHYDPVNIA

-310 SGSSQGLS
+310 SSSSQGLS

-339 TSSSGYPT
+339 TSYPT

-367 KDIAIARE
+367 KDISISRE
-375 RVTLKDVLQE
+375 RVTLKDVLHE

-397 DDKDPSK
+397 DEKDPSK
-404 EKPMF
+404 EKEVF
-409 VKTVKDQASEAQITM
+409 VKTIKDQASEVQITM

-440 LPIGHVCIEDGEK
+440 LPIGHVCTEDGEK
-453 PMVLLPFMNWGNLK
+453 PMVLLPYMNWGNLK

-549 NRPVRWMSLESLVN
+549 NRPVRWMALESLVN

-599 AYLKDGYRIAQPIN
+599 AYLKDGYRITQPIN